1 MPKLKNMEFV
11 NNIKQ
16 LFATVKTEQVPIA
29 PIVKSSESR
38 QEGETYRHWGLRICG
53 IVESSLNALTPYLHN
68 VYNYIYREQAEN
80 KELQEQARKNTQAEI
95 EQKNVNI
102 EECNTKIRH
111 SCECIDDN
119 KSKSEEL
126 KNEKQTINESK
137 EKINKDQRLHLII
150 GLFIIIPLTVY
161 LFLFYSSTF
170 YSAFFADVENMG
182 ASVLN
187 SMFDP
192 HALNNAYKQSWTE
205 LLFVLSAPI
214 IFLGLGFGLY
224 SFSMQKGKGKY
235 LKIVAIL
242 LVTVTFDGILAYKI
256 GKNLH
261 ELGMIF
267 GQITLGER
275 YTFKLAFTDV
285 NTWAVIFCGFIVY
298 IIWGVVFDMCMTA
311 YHAMDLNKTRLESI
325 SKEICTLE
333 EENKNHKIK
342 INELENEISK
352 LKNDIKLLTSKL
364 GHQVYIDYTAIRTEM
379 NNFFSGWIT
388 QMQVFS
394 CSLNEQTQA
403 QSIFN
408 QTVNTLIFQK
418 Q

>member
-1 MPKLKNMEFV
+1 MEFI

-29 PIVKSSESR
+29 PAARTSEAR
-38 QEGETYRHWGLRICG
+38 RVGETYRQWGIRICG

-95 EQKNVNI
+95 EQKNTYI
-102 EECNTKIRH
+102 EECHAKIRH
-111 SCECIDDN
+111 SHDCIEDN
-119 KSKSEEL
+119 KSKIEEL
-126 KNEKQTINESK
+126 KHERQEINESK

-150 GLFIIIPLTVY
+150 GLFIIIPLTIY

-214 IFLGLGFGLY
+214 IFLGLGFGLH
-224 SFSMQKGKGKY
+224 SFSMQKGNDKY

-242 LVTVTFDGILAYKI
+242 LVTVAFDSILAYKI

-261 ELGMIF
+261 ELGIIF
-267 GQITLGER
+267 GQIPLGER

-298 IIWGVVFDMCMTA
+298 IIWGIVFDMCMTA

-325 SKEICTLE
+325 SKEMIALE
-333 EENKNHKIK
+333 EENKNYKIK
-342 INELENEISK
+342 INELENDVSK
-352 LKNDIKLLTSKL
+352 TKNDIKILTSKL

-379 NNFFSGWIT
+379 NNFFAGWIT
-388 QMQVFS
+388 QMQVLS
-394 CSLNEQTQA
+394 CSLSEQTQA
-403 QSIFN
+403 QNIYT
-408 QTVNTLIFQK
+408 QTINTLILQK